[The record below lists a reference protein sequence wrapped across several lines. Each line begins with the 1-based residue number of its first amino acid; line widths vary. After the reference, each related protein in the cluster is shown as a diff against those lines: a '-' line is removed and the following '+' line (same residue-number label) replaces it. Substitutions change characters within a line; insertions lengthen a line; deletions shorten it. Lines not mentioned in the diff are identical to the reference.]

1 MTQQTITARKRTWNI
16 WWEEYGFARI
26 FDVLWKCFWM
36 RWLRRRQPNCHES
49 SDILDQSAAKL
60 FGVKW

>member
-1 MTQQTITARKRTWNI
+1 
-16 WWEEYGFARI
+16 
-26 FDVLWKCFWM
+26 M

-60 FGVKW
+60 FGVK